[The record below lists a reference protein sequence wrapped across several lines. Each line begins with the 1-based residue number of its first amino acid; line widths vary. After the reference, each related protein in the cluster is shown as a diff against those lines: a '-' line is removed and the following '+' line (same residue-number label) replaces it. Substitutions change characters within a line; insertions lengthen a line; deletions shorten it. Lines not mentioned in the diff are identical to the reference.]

1 MRRRTRVYLPV
12 LLIVAAGVLMACA
25 AAVLAM
31 IAYERNLFELYTINL
46 NGSGKTKVT
55 NSCLSHFLGDY
66 SPTGKISYT
75 DCEGTPDKD
84 LGIYTIN
91 VAGGGMYIGYLRRKV
106 DAPGETKLI
115 KTVRGAGCSLRE
127 G

>member
-1 MRRRTRVYLPV
+1 MSEV
-12 LLIVAAGVLMACA
+12 
-25 AAVLAM
+25 
-31 IAYERNLFELYTINL
+31 TINP

-66 SPTGKISYT
+66 SPTGKKISYT

-91 VAGGGMYIGYLRRKV
+91 VGGGGMYIGYLRRKV
-106 DAPGETKLI
+106 DAPGENKLI
-115 KTVRGAGCSLRE
+115 KTVRGAGYSVRE